1 MAGCRLCFVNYIV
14 SSLLSLFRFLLPQ
27 RNILLQSGLYNPTIA
42 TAYKEKIR
50 AILFFIITN
59 LLFVWDAMMPVLTT
73 VDAPH
78 HHTTTVEVL
87 HHHTTPTH

>member
-1 MAGCRLCFVNYIV
+1 MN
-14 SSLLSLFRFLLPQ
+14 
-27 RNILLQSGLYNPTIA
+27 A
-42 TAYKEKIR
+42 TAYKEENIR

-78 HHTTTVEVL
+78 HHTTTVEVP